1 MPMAW
6 NYDQTCPACGKKFH
20 VQEFPM
26 GVAGGKDKE
35 DIDCPWCGKTVDQK
49 MTDGWFVTSK
59 IE

>member
-1 MPMAW
+1 MAW
-6 NYDQTCPACGKKFH
+6 NFDDTCPFCGKGFH
-20 VQEFPM
+20 VEEHPM

-35 DIDCPWCGKTVDQK
+35 DINCPWCGKTVSQK

>member
-1 MPMAW
+1 MAM
-6 NYDQTCPACGKKFH
+6 NYDEICPLCGNKFH
-20 VQEFPM
+20 VDERPM

-35 DIDCPWCGKTVDQK
+35 DIDCPWCGNTVNQK